1 MSRRELR
8 RIAAAT
14 ESLAETPPTRNTAIE
29 PTTPERIPLRYRL
42 FLKFGGGAHA
52 EQLLRERLAEFSILI
67 CVGPNGGGKTL
78 CAVVLARTVRD
89 GERWECDQP
98 DHAHTKRGVTSGYRR
113 ILSTVPILDTT
124 GTGYRP
130 VPGSPGAF
138 FHPLYDEFNDYRQ
151 LVDVEHSLIVMD
163 EVSTVASSRDSAR
176 MDPRVEV
183 KLQQL
188 RKSDCSLI
196 ATAPSLARMDKLLRE
211 VCRCIIECRGFAPE
225 PYRGSGSRIWR
236 PKQVFHFAAY
246 DSTEFEEWTA
256 GRKEK
261 SRPLRAV
268 WFKGARCEAFRAYDT
283 LGSVS
288 VLASMTPQDTCTVCD
303 GKVTRHYCQ
312 CNKPSRD
319 RRSSSRSSTVLTS
332 ASDATLTPLTTP
344 GAPTVRES
352 VDAPA

>member
-1 MSRRELR
+1 MQSKELR
-8 RIAAAT
+8 RIAAAA
-14 ESLAETPPTRNTAIE
+14 ESLAETPPTRNTGIE
-29 PTTPERIPLRYRL
+29 PTTPERIPWRYRL
-42 FLKFGGGAHA
+42 FLALGGGANA
-52 EQLLRERLAEFSILI
+52 EQMLRDRLAEFSILI

-78 CAVVLARTVRD
+78 CAMVLTRIARD
-89 GERWECDQP
+89 GERWECDKP
-98 DHAHTKRGVTSGYRR
+98 HHAHTKKGITSGWRR
-113 ILSTVPILDTT
+113 ILSTVPILDST
-124 GTGYRP
+124 GTGYIP
-130 VPGSPGAF
+130 VPGAPGTF
-138 FHPLYDEFNDYRQ
+138 LHPLYDEFNDYQQ
-151 LVDVEHSLIVMD
+151 LVSVEHSIIVMD
-163 EVSTVASSRDSAR
+163 EVSTVASSRSSSQ

-196 ATAPSLARMDKLLRE
+196 ATAPSIARMDKLLRE

-268 WFKGARCEAFRAYDT
+268 WFKGARSEAFRAYDT
-283 LGSVS
+283 LGAVT

-312 CNKPSRD
+312 CNKKPRRDQTHDTHHTTTPKRTPSTRYGAP
-319 RRSSSRSSTVLTS
+319 S
-332 ASDATLTPLTTP
+332 ASEPVYAS
-344 GAPTVRES
+344 R
-352 VDAPA
+352 